1 VAPVPRA
8 AVGSPL
14 MLSWIPSGFRRPRAI
29 FLSAMIVVVAVL
41 LGRNSRTQRE
51 SVSDQVSAWTERA
64 VMAAQDSREDEVR
77 ELGGSEGAV
86 AGTFAA
92 WVRDTVPASMALH
105 PKLSVRLADDSLFGA
120 GSGAPTHTV
129 GIELRGAR
137 AEVDVHWNGGSDG
150 RFAASMLAFRVQAS
164 PATSAAPAMPGR

>member
-1 VAPVPRA
+1 
-8 AVGSPL
+8 
-14 MLSWIPSGFRRPRAI
+14 
-29 FLSAMIVVVAVL
+29 
-41 LGRNSRTQRE
+41 
-51 SVSDQVSAWTERA
+51 
-64 VMAAQDSREDEVR
+64 
-77 ELGGSEGAV
+77 
-86 AGTFAA
+86 
-92 WVRDTVPASMALH
+92 MALH

-164 PATSAAPAMPGR
+164 PATAAAPAMPGR